1 MITILVDIAAGYY
14 AAKFVR
20 NAFLASTLLVVVGV
34 IDAAIGTFL
43 ISIFTDDESMH
54 LVQRFIVGSFWHPLV
69 AIGTYFYFRNR
80 VKSTYSVS
88 TNIKQDVAE
97 DSVAR
102 PLLLVRELTM
112 DFGGLRAVDSITLEV
127 NGGEIVAL
135 IGPNGAGKTTFFNCV
150 TGIYAPTRGDI
161 IVNPPH
167 GKSRRING
175 FKPNRV
181 TTMGMARTFQN
192 IRLFPNMTVL
202 ENVMIG
208 RHCRTTTTILGAAI
222 RGAKTR
228 AQERETIDKSYD
240 LLDKVGLLEF
250 ADEFAKNLP
259 YGGQRRLEI
268 ARAMATEPF
277 LLLLDEPAAGM
288 NPQETRDLD
297 ELIVRIRNEG
307 EISILLIE
315 HDMKLVMNIS
325 DRIYVMEYG
334 KKIAHGTPQEI
345 RENPKVIE
353 AYLGEESDA

>member
-1 MITILVDIAAGYY
+1 MTETAE
-14 AAKFVR
+14 K
-20 NAFLASTLLVVVGV
+20 LL
-34 IDAAIGTFL
+34 
-43 ISIFTDDESMH
+43 E
-54 LVQRFIVGSFWHPLV
+54 
-69 AIGTYFYFRNR
+69 
-80 VKSTYSVS
+80 
-88 TNIKQDVAE
+88 
-97 DSVAR
+97 
-102 PLLLVRELTM
+102 VRELTM

-150 TGIYAPTRGDI
+150 TGIYTPTRGDI
-161 IVNPPH
+161 VINPPQ

-175 FKPNRV
+175 LKPNRV

-192 IRLFPNMTVL
+192 IRLFHNMTVL

-208 RHCRTTTTILGAAI
+208 RHCRTTTSILGAAL
-222 RGAKTR
+222 RGAGSR

-240 LLDKVGLLEF
+240 LLEKVGLLDF

-268 ARAMATEPF
+268 ARAMATDPF

-297 ELIVRIRNEG
+297 ELIVSIRNEG
-307 EISILLIE
+307 KISILLIE

-345 RENPKVIE
+345 RVNPKVIK
-353 AYLGEESDA
+353 AYLGEDSDA